1 MARRIFATALGAVFG
16 AVSLLAA
23 PSSPTDTFGPAL
35 PPPSAAPAVPARN
48 PPPRAVSP
56 APPAGA
62 PLPLNPATKPVED
75 PVLPLKISGYE
86 LRTLDR
92 RKDVLF
98 NVDGSWVR
106 ASVPVFVYF
115 PTDSK
120 TRTDGLAHLREVYQ
134 SLLNLGRKPDWTAA
148 ELQSVIANLDASIRL
163 LEQSP

>member
-1 MARRIFATALGAVFG
+1 M
-16 AVSLLAA
+16 
-23 PSSPTDTFGPAL
+23 PSSERCRSSLRRHRRLIRPVRRCRRLRLRPLSQPQIHRPLPSLPTAAQRAASLGPCDQADRRRS
-35 PPPSAAPAVPARN
+35 PPS
-48 PPPRAVSP
+48 
-56 APPAGA
+56 
-62 PLPLNPATKPVED
+62 
-75 PVLPLKISGYE
+75 KIPGYE

-120 TRTDGLAHLREVYQ
+120 TRTDGLAHVREVYQ

>member
-1 MARRIFATALGAVFG
+1 L
-16 AVSLLAA
+16 
-23 PSSPTDTFGPAL
+23 
-35 PPPSAAPAVPARN
+35 APATR
-48 PPPRAVSP
+48 SID
-56 APPAGA
+56 
-62 PLPLNPATKPVED
+62 D
-75 PVLPLKISGYE
+75 PVLPLKIPGYE

>member
-1 MARRIFATALGAVFG
+1 MARRIFSTAIGAVFG

-23 PSSPTDTFGPAL
+23 PSSPANPPGQVASQPAAAPVAPASN
-35 PPPSAAPAVPARN
+35 PPPSAAS
-48 PPPRAVSP
+48 PPS
-56 APPAGA
+56 A
-62 PLPLNPATKPVED
+62 PLAVVPATKLVD
-75 PVLPLKISGYE
+75 DAVLPLKIPGYE

-115 PTDSK
+115 PTGSK
-120 TRTDGLAHLREVYQ
+120 SRIDGLAHLREVYQ
-134 SLLNLGRKPDWTAA
+134 SLINLGRKPDWTAA
-148 ELQSVIANLDASIRL
+148 ELQAVIANLDASIRL